1 MTALLAK
8 SCANDFYK
16 EKENCFEEMTHIEDV
31 PSTQGKLKKYC
42 LMRNFTF
49 LYFLISMTRKR
60 QGNKKRTTVL
70 FISNKNSKYQISFF
84 LYSLDIDID

>member
-31 PSTQGKLKKYC
+31 PSTQGILKKYC
-42 LMRNFTF
+42 LCAILDIM
-49 LYFLISMTRKR
+49 YFLASMTRKIR
-60 QGNKKRTTVL
+60 NT
-70 FISNKNSKYQISFF
+70 NCKYQMYSF
-84 LYSLDIDID
+84 LYDVMYCNVCTGCKYELAEYL

>member
-8 SCANDFYK
+8 NCANDFYK

-60 QGNKKRTTVL
+60 QGNKKR
-70 FISNKNSKYQISFF
+70 NNSKYQISFF